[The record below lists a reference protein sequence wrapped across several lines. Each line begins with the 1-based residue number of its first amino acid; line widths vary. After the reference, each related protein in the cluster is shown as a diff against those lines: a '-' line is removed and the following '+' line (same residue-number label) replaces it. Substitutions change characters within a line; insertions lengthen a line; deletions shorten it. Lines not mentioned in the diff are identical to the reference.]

1 MASSIHEAAD
11 MVQLANA
18 LVLNFGTIRDETFQ
32 AMLLA
37 GKKANELNIPI
48 IWDPVGVGATTFRT
62 NKAFDLLKEIKIQ
75 IIRGNASEIYRLIG
89 GKTMTRGVDSGELIH

>member
-1 MASSIHEAAD
+1 MPQPCNRCLTRYGSSVHEAAE

-37 GKKANELNIPI
+37 GEAANALSIPI
-48 IWDPVGVGATTFRT
+48 ILDPVGVGATTFRT
-62 NKAFDLLKEIKIQ
+62 NKVFELLKKVQVQ
-75 IIRGNASEIYRLIG
+75 IIRGTLVGRHDYW
-89 GKTMTRGVDSGELIH
+89 